1 MEFKKTTEIWHTI
14 HWDFNHG
21 MNGSFTQVCRN
32 WCRDYCKQSL
42 ERFGRKQRWQELEL
56 PVVPLSER
64 NSASR
69 TGQSRTKSGKKEAGN
84 KKRKMEYW
92 STIPRVVMM
101 TFHPWKERLTIQCNS
116 LFTHA
121 TSRSDKN
128 SLKHVRETKNV
139 KKKSNN

>member
-1 MEFKKTTEIWHTI
+1 MARAGTSRRTSIREKF
-14 HWDFNHG
+14 
-21 MNGSFTQVCRN
+21 S
-32 WCRDYCKQSL
+32 QSNRSVSNAL
-42 ERFGRKQRWQELEL
+42 T
-56 PVVPLSER
+56 S
-64 NSASR
+64 
-69 TGQSRTKSGKKEAGN
+69 KSGKKEAGN